1 MGTFVFFEHG
11 MMSMH
16 TPHNES
22 IERFAQLC
30 ALLNEGFADR
40 ALVLA
45 SAGLDDSSWKQLES
59 RWMTQIAQSTDG
71 SLARRFGEAY
81 TAARAPSTDAPNHVE
96 VPASAPRFLNIEAQ
110 PWRTEAAAVALD
122 AFGAAPPLLSFA
134 DEDTEEG
141 LWPTRQPL
149 SAAGDLDLTA
159 ELVSCRPGP
168 VLPFRPSQGKD
179 DESGVR
185 AVSAPC
191 RAHDSL
197 RVALPPSDTTVELS
211 QRASHPPA
219 LPFAPAGHP
228 VRRFHRFDSQ
238 TGLPL
243 PIPHWVDDAADPTKS
258 A

>member
-1 MGTFVFFEHG
+1 
-11 MMSMH
+11 MH
-16 TPHNES
+16 PPHNES
-22 IERFAQLC
+22 VERFAQLC

-40 ALVLA
+40 AIVLA
-45 SAGLDDSSWKQLES
+45 SAGLDDNSWKQLES
-59 RWMTQIAQSTDG
+59 RWMTQIAQSADG
-71 SLARRFGEAY
+71 ALARRFGAAY
-81 TAARAPSTDAPNHVE
+81 TAARAPSTGAPNHVE
-96 VPASAPRFLNIEAQ
+96 VSASALRFLNGEAQ

-122 AFGAAPPLLSFA
+122 AFGAAPPLLLFA
-134 DEDTEEG
+134 DEDTEES

-149 SAAGDLDLTA
+149 SAARDLDRTA

-168 VLPFRPSQGKD
+168 VLPFRPPQGKE

-185 AVSAPC
+185 AVSAQC
-191 RAHDSL
+191 RADDSHP
-197 RVALPPSDTTVELS
+197 VALPPSDATVELS
-211 QRASHPPA
+211 QRPTHTPA